1 MVDFAKARM
10 TMLDC
15 QIRTVDVTDYDVLAA
30 FAAVPR
36 ESFVPDAL
44 KPLAYIDEDML
55 LTAPGEPPR
64 YLMEAGPLARL
75 LQLAEILPDDRV
87 LDVGSGTGYSAA
99 ILSRLAGHVTALE
112 EKAALAAKARE
123 ILPGLGADN
132 VEMVVGP
139 LSAGWPA
146 GAPYDVIVVEGAIE
160 MMPESLPAQLADG
173 GRIVAVVGT
182 RGLAAKATLYTRSGD
197 SVSGR
202 PAFNT
207 HVRLLPAF
215 AAPTGFVF

>member
-1 MVDFAKARM
+1 MVDFAEARM

-36 ESFVPDAL
+36 EVFVPDAL

-55 LTAPGEPPR
+55 VSAPGEAPR
-64 YLMEAGPLARL
+64 YMMEAGPLAKL
-75 LQLAEILPDDRV
+75 VQLADILPQEKV
-87 LDVGSGTGYSAA
+87 LDIGCGTGYSAA
-99 ILSRLAGHVTALE
+99 ILSRLAASVTALE
-112 EKAALAAKARE
+112 ENASLAVKAAE
-123 ILPGLGADN
+123 ILPTLGCAN
-132 VEMVVGP
+132 VEVVTGP
-139 LSAGWPA
+139 LAAGWSA

-160 MMPESLPAQLADG
+160 VMPEQLAGQLADG

-182 RGLAAKATLYTRSGD
+182 RGLAAKATIYTRSGD

-207 HVRLLPAF
+207 HVRLLPQF
-215 AAPTGFVF
+215 AAPAGFVF